1 MPVKEQIRNSLITE
15 DYVTITKLAER
26 TNRVLSFLTALTY
39 DEDPLVCWRAIEAI
53 GLAAARI
60 ADRDPEVVRVHL
72 RRMQWLLNDESGGI
86 GWRLPE
92 AMAEIIYNRPQ
103 CFAEFVP
110 IVISLFDM
118 EEEDAIRFRAG
129 ILWAVGRLA
138 QVIPQSLDEA
148 LPWATSLL
156 QDPDPRVR
164 GMAVWCLGQLGAT
177 ESLVE
182 HQALLDDHSPVT
194 LYSHGQLIQKTISN
208 LAREAITIKANDG

>member
-1 MPVKEQIRNSLITE
+1 VKAELRNLLVNQEFDEIVSL
-15 DYVTITKLAER
+15 AGHS
-26 TNRVLSFLTALTY
+26 NRILSFLTALTY

-60 ADRDPEVVRVHL
+60 ADRNPEPVRIHL

-86 GWRLPE
+86 GWCLPE
-92 AMAEIIYNRPQ
+92 AMGEIIYHRPQ

-129 ILWAVGRLA
+129 ILWAMGRLA
-138 QVIPQSLDEA
+138 QVIPQSLDDA
-148 LPWATSLL
+148 LAWITPLL
-156 QDPDPRVR
+156 QDPDPQVR

-177 ESLVE
+177 ENLVE
-182 HQALLDDHSPVT
+182 HRPLFSDNCLVT
-194 LYSHGQLIQKTISN
+194 LYSQRQLIHKKIGK
-208 LAREAITIKANDG
+208 LAQEAITITSDSG